1 MTNELTASEVKFQIG
16 DTNQEV
22 TMLQYFAERYKR
34 DLDDKQPLLFI
45 NDRKNG
51 TRKYLPAQLC
61 NQANLPPDFTRDTR
75 KMREIQQYKITSAQ
89 ERMEKINQIVA
100 KFQDDEEFARWGIAL
115 QTVMPSLDGHKL
127 PKPTIDDGSG
137 RTAMVED
144 FYNRRVKHLQP
155 L

>member
-51 TRKYLPAQLC
+51 TRKYLPVQLC

-89 ERMEKINQIVA
+89 ERMEKIN
-100 KFQDDEEFARWGIAL
+100 
-115 QTVMPSLDGHKL
+115 
-127 PKPTIDDGSG
+127 
-137 RTAMVED
+137 
-144 FYNRRVKHLQP
+144 
-155 L
+155 